1 MAFQRGDVVLIPF
14 PFTDLS
20 AVKTRPAVVVSS
32 ELYNTTRSDLLLAYA
47 SSQIDRAHDELDY
60 VLTDWKAAGLLKP
73 SFIRPKIAAIE
84 SSMIV
89 HQVGKL
95 PESDLHEVDQRLRL
109 ALNLAEKSVP
119 NSS

>member
-20 AVKTRPAVVVSS
+20 ARKTRPAIVVSS

-47 SSQIDRAHDELDY
+47 SSQIIRAHDELDY
-60 VLTDWKAAGLLKP
+60 VLTGWKAAGLPKP
-73 SFIRPKIAAIE
+73 SFVRPKIAAIE

-89 HQVGKL
+89 HKVGQLSKV
-95 PESDLHEVDQRLRL
+95 DLDEVDQRLRL
-109 ALNLAEKSVP
+109 ALDLAERSV
-119 NSS
+119 SSQ